1 MMNMNV
7 IGFEKIVCS
16 SLLVFTLY
24 TACTEAISLQR
35 QILLDIIENRNYDKR
50 IPPGIDLG
58 DIYEEQPT
66 NVSVQLFITEMYDV
80 NVNEMDFSI
89 TCYLRQKWVD
99 HRLNFSH
106 PNITLELTQ
115 EEINS
120 IWTPDTFFPESKKG
134 DLHTITKPNTL
145 MHIYHNGTVLYS
157 LRLHVQLSCSMDFHL
172 YPLDHQRCKI
182 HLESYGLTATKLL
195 YSWIDGTPVH
205 VMNENLP
212 LYDTNG
218 SPPTDVSL
226 CHTSLFNG
234 GTGFSCLEMVIELK
248 RSIGYYMT
256 EIFIPDIL
264 IVVLSWVSFWLHPL
278 AVPGRVSLGAVTV
291 LTMSSQGSASRR
303 NAPRVSYVK
312 AVDVWSL
319 FQIMF
324 VFAALVEFSIVN
336 VLARIKVSD
345 ARASQIAQERAS
357 KHRESQGNVQ
367 DPDKD
372 ESRRPY
378 LGRAKKIDKIS
389 RIAFPA
395 VYLFFNFLFWVIVPN
410 L

>member
-1 MMNMNV
+1 MTNMNV

-24 TACTEAISLQR
+24 NACTEAISLQR
-35 QILLDIIENRNYDKR
+35 QILGDIIENRNYDKR

-66 NVSVQLFITEMYDV
+66 NVSVQLFITEIYDV

-89 TCYLRQKWVD
+89 TCYLRQKWID

-115 EEINS
+115 DEINS

-205 VMNENLP
+205 VLNENLP
-212 LYDTNG
+212 LYDING

-226 CHTSLFNG
+226 CHSSLFNG

-291 LTMSSQGSASRR
+291 LTMSSLGSASRR

-319 FQIMF
+319 FQILF
-324 VFAALVEFSIVN
+324 VFAALVEFSVVN

-372 ESRRPY
+372 ENRRPY

>member
-1 MMNMNV
+1 MTNMNV
-7 IGFEKIVCS
+7 IGIEKHLFS
-16 SLLVFTLY
+16 FFLMFTLY
-24 TACTEAISLQR
+24 NVYTEAISLQR
-35 QILLDIIENRNYDKR
+35 QILQDILEHRDYDKR

-89 TCYLRQKWVD
+89 TCYLRQRWVD

-115 EEINS
+115 DEISS

-157 LRLHVQLSCSMDFHL
+157 LRLHLQLSCSMDFHL
-172 YPLDHQRCKI
+172 YPLDNQRCKI
-182 HLESYGLTATKLL
+182 HLESYGLTAKKLL

-205 VMNENLP
+205 VLNENLP
-212 LYDTNG
+212 LYDING
-218 SPPTDVSL
+218 RPPTSVSL

-291 LTMSSQGSASRR
+291 LTMSSLGSASRR

-319 FQIMF
+319 FQILF
-324 VFAALVEFSIVN
+324 VFAALVEFSVVN

-372 ESRRPY
+372 ENRRPY
-378 LGRAKKIDKIS
+378 LERAKKIDKIS

-395 VYLFFNFLFWVIVPN
+395 VYLFFNFLFWVTVPN